1 MEGKTSEEERRRIV
15 MIYCKEISA
24 IYSKR
29 EQKGSKGGNIP
40 MNRLTTKSGKDPYV
54 KRTEKEDDAYPPLT
68 EMNICS
74 HLLLMYVTS

>member
-1 MEGKTSEEERRRIV
+1 MKERKDPYVNICEGKE
-15 MIYCKEISA
+15 
-24 IYSKR
+24 
-29 EQKGSKGGNIP
+29 N
-40 MNRLTTKSGKDPYV
+40 PYV